1 VQRLMYEKRNSG
13 YGTKFCHANTARIVE
28 VIQDT
33 PVSTDKGIHQIITKQ
48 AISIHCQVIRTH
60 GKELPEISA
69 IRKDRFFISHKSDKL
84 KVRSKDVQCAK
95 VRI

>member
-1 VQRLMYEKRNSG
+1 MYEKRSSV
-13 YGTKFCHANTARIVE
+13 YGTKFSHANTARIMK

-33 PVSTDKGIHQIITKQ
+33 PVSTDMGIHQIIKKQ
-48 AISIHCQVIRTH
+48 AISVHCQVIQTG

-84 KVRSKDVQCAK
+84 KVRSKMYNVP
-95 VRI
+95 R